1 MNKKQKEVELAKLA
15 EEKNV
20 LDALKKQYM
29 QAADDVAKKISFHT
43 GKIDALLSDWD
54 NLDEVEKSILQSQ
67 IYQRKYQQSLQ
78 KQIGEIIDNMNEK
91 QYQTVE
97 AYLKGCYETGFIG
110 SLYDIHGQGIPIII
124 PINQKAMVKAVTLDS
139 KVSKKLYGSYVD
151 ELKKRIQAEVSRGVA
166 TNTQYSV
173 IARNLNMQAGIGFN
187 KAMRITRT
195 EGHGVQVQAAVD
207 VQHKAKEAGADIVK
221 QWDSTLDGR
230 TRESHRR
237 VDGEIRE
244 LDEKFSNGMMFPS
257 DSAGGAAEVVNCRCA
272 LLQRAKWALDEDEL
286 QTLKDRA
293 EFFKLDKTENFEDF
307 KQKYLNINQK
317 FDEIPKNSFIVDI
330 DKLPPVDYEYN
341 DYEEYR
347 KATNEWRSKHNES
360 PYDYFVQNSIW
371 STSGES
377 AKVIERIKRFDTTI
391 AKLEKE
397 YPLYRE
403 TANNLYIGT
412 YKDMGSYLT
421 SIQRSRMD
429 ESLAQAQFWF
439 NPENNSAVIGFNPYG
454 VIGTLE
460 DDLLIRSTK
469 IKNGE
474 YLLSVLD
481 NSPEGYAIHEWGHG
495 MSEYITESYSNGDK
509 AAEEYWEWYKSLSKE
524 DIINGVSSY
533 AATNRGEFEA
543 ECFAEILTGN
553 PRPIAKKYGEYL
565 RKCVK
570 SADEFIGN
578 SEKSDIINNN
588 LNNLLAIKRDTSSIK
603 TIILP
608 KKEYAHVMSEI
619 ASNITE
625 EQQKQKVLTKPI
637 GDYFYT
643 FENNGFGEYRIIGK
657 KPIDEEALEWW
668 DE

>member
-1 MNKKQKEVELAKLA
+1 M
-15 EEKNV
+15 
-20 LDALKKQYM
+20 
-29 QAADDVAKKISFHT
+29 T
-43 GKIDALLSDWD
+43 
-54 NLDEVEKSILQSQ
+54 DEEKSIYQSQ
-67 IYQRKYQQSLQ
+67 IYQRNFQKSL
-78 KQIGEIIDNMNEK
+78 KTQIDGFLKDLNSK
-91 QYQTVE
+91 QYATMTE
-97 AYLKGCYETGFIG
+97 YMEDCYKNGYLGAMY
-110 SLYDIHGQGIPIII
+110 SIHKQGIPIIS
-124 PINQKAMVKAVTLDS
+124 PIDQKKVTKAMFTDS
-139 KVSKKLYGSYVD
+139 KISKKLYTKLGEDV
-151 ELKKRIQAEVSRGVA
+151 EVLKKRIANNLSRGIA
-166 TNTQYSV
+166 TASDYKV
-173 IARNLNMQAGIGFN
+173 IARNIAADSNVGFN
-187 KAMRITRT
+187 RAMRITRT
-195 EGHGVQVQAAVD
+195 EGNRISNESAYDASMS
-207 VQHKAKEAGADIVK
+207 AKDKGADVVK
-221 QWDSTLDGR
+221 SWDAALDKR
-230 TRESHRR
+230 TRDSHRQ

-244 LDEKFSNGMMFPS
+244 LDEKFSNGMMYPS
-257 DSAGGAAEVVNCRCA
+257 DPAGGAAEVVNCRCA
-272 LLQRAKWALDEDEL
+272 LLQRAKWALDDDEL

-293 EFFKLDKTENFEDF
+293 EFFNLDKTTNFEDF

-330 DKLPPVDYEYN
+330 DKLPPAIYEYP

-347 KATNEWRSKHNES
+347 KAMDEWRSKHNES

-377 AKVIERIKRFDTTI
+377 ANVIERIKRFDTTI

-439 NPENNSAVIGFNPYG
+439 NPENNSAVIGFNPHG

-495 MSEYITESYSNGDK
+495 MSEYITKSYANGDK